1 MNSCNFV
8 GRLTAE
14 PELRRTDN
22 GNAVCSY
29 SLAVKRPMVAD
40 TTDFIEF
47 VSWRQSAEYL
57 CKYGHKGDV
66 VAATGTLQPRTWTDK
81 DGNKRK
87 TMEIVTTSV
96 ELLSS
101 KKNAENNNQ
110 PTQNQNGF
118 QGQACQPQQNYQQPQ
133 NYGGYQQPAPQQSY
147 QQPQPQYNQQGFG
160 SYQQNG
166 YPQQN
171 YQPPFPQ
178 QGSYAP
184 IEGDDAQLPF

>member
-1 MNSCNFV
+1 MNSVNLV
-8 GRLTAE
+8 GRLCKD
-14 PELRRTDN
+14 PELRRTN
-22 GNAVCSY
+22 EGNAVCSY
-29 SLAVKRPMVAD
+29 SLAVKRPMVKD
-40 TTDFIEF
+40 VTDFPEC

-57 CKYGHKGDV
+57 CQYGRKGDV
-66 VAATGTLQPRTWTDK
+66 VAVSGTLQAREWTDK
-81 DGNKRK
+81 DGNKHK
-87 TMEIVTTSV
+87 AWEVVTTSV

-110 PTQNQNGF
+110 PSQNQNF
-118 QGQACQPQQNYQQPQ
+118 QQ
-133 NYGGYQQPAPQQSY
+133 GGYAAPQHSY
-147 QQPQPQYNQQGFG
+147 QQPQYNQQGFG
-160 SYQQNG
+160 GYQQNG

>member
-8 GRLTAE
+8 GRLTAD
-14 PELRRTDN
+14 PELRRTQD
-22 GNAVCSY
+22 GTAVCSY
-29 SLAVKRPMVAD
+29 SLAVKRPMVKD

-57 CKYGHKGDV
+57 AQYGHKGDV
-66 VAATGTLQPRTWTDK
+66 VAATGTLQPRSWTDK

-87 TMEIVTTSV
+87 AFEIVTTGV
-96 ELLSS
+96 ELLSN

-118 QGQACQPQQNYQQPQ
+118 QGQVYQPQQGFQ
-133 NYGGYQQPAPQQSY
+133 
-147 QQPQPQYNQQGFG
+147 QPQYNQQGFG
-160 SYQQNG
+160 GYQQPG
-166 YPQQN
+166 FQGQP

-184 IEGDDAQLPF
+184 IEDDDAQLPF